1 MSEHEPVAGLCRVLA
16 SRQEHRVSRD
26 FANSLA
32 IPFFVFSSNCEEFE
46 RIERTKK
53 KRKKEKKK
61 ERKRK
66 KKKKEEEREKAR
78 DSVQN
83 KRCRE
88 RK

>member
-53 KRKKEKKK
+53 KRKEERKEEKEK
-61 ERKRK
+61 
-66 KKKKEEEREKAR
+66 EERR
-78 DSVQN
+78 
-83 KRCRE
+83 
-88 RK
+88 RKGEGEG

>member
-16 SRQEHRVSRD
+16 SRQEHRVSR
-26 FANSLA
+26 NSLA

-53 KRKKEKKK
+53 KRKEERKEEKEKE
-61 ERKRK
+61 ERRRK
-66 KKKKEEEREKAR
+66 KEKAR

>member
-53 KRKKEKKK
+53 KRKEERKEEKEKE
-61 ERKRK
+61 ERRRK
-66 KKKKEEEREKAR
+66 KEKAR